1 MFYFTPL
8 SGFFSPFPRG
18 TGSLS
23 VTSEYLAL
31 PGGPG
36 EFTRNFSCTV
46 LLRIQLAN
54 FNFYL
59 RGFHSLWRVI
69 PNTSSNLCCTVSLS
83 YNPNQSCR
91 LVWALSRSL
100 AATEEIIIYFL
111 FLQLLRCFN
120 SLSSLFPVYFIQRA
134 VFRVAPF
141 GHLRIIACFQLLA
154 AYRR

>member
-31 PGGPG
+31 RGGPR

-54 FNFYL
+54 FDF
-59 RGFHSLWRVI
+59 
-69 PNTSSNLCCTVSLS
+69 
-83 YNPNQSCR
+83 
-91 LVWALSRSL
+91 
-100 AATEEIIIYFL
+100 
-111 FLQLLRCFN
+111 
-120 SLSSLFPVYFIQRA
+120 
-134 VFRVAPF
+134 
-141 GHLRIIACFQLLA
+141 
-154 AYRR
+154 